1 MLGVLLI
8 LLGSWIR
15 RLLHTPFCL
24 RHRRFHASGINIP
37 IMRWHLVK
45 RSTFFGL
52 EKSQFSLV
60 VAEALHDALSDAP
73 NGRDRQKGGGLQN
86 RSVQFSSVYGMMH

>member
-1 MLGVLLI
+1 
-8 LLGSWIR
+8 
-15 RLLHTPFCL
+15 
-24 RHRRFHASGINIP
+24 
-37 IMRWHLVK
+37 MRWRLVK

-73 NGRDRQKGGGLQN
+73 NGRCRQKGGGLQTL
-86 RSVQFSSVYGMMH
+86 SVKFSSRMEEVGGSDANNAVANNNETNDANNRKKTQSTTATIARQK